1 MFSCT
6 AFSCLT
12 TILHV
17 RQFQSGYFASCNFTN
32 VIFSAPLPDHPRRVT
47 FSEEAQ
53 ALQQSRR
60 PQRVY
65 ILRGVGLQ
73 RRCVWAVRRTAR
85 PSCLRRDDRCDR
97 PTHSD
102 APVWPTQ
109 STRPHQTRQNSPVCV
124 VSGVAPLLRRIGCVW
139 CLGGLCSASSPCLS
153 TAVYNDEPPIG
164 VILGDTVGTR
174 TTPLSKLGGTVPSTF
189 KHYTLKRYKSSYM
202 SYTT

>member
-1 MFSCT
+1 MSGNFSP
-6 AFSCLT
+6 AISCPAISRT
-12 TILHV
+12 
-17 RQFQSGYFASCNFTN
+17 S
-32 VIFSAPLPDHPRRVT
+32 FSAPPPLPDHPRRVT

-60 PQRVY
+60 PPSVFTFCAAQAYNVAACGRSGGR
-65 ILRGVGLQ
+65 LGLAACVGTT
-73 RRCVWAVRRTAR
+73 AATARRT
-85 PSCLRRDDRCDR
+85 
-97 PTHSD
+97 PTHLSGRLS
-102 APVWPTQ
+102 PHRH
-109 STRPHQTRQNSPVCV
+109 TRHDKTVRS
-124 VSGVAPLLRRIGCVW
+124 VSSVAPLLRRIGCVW

-174 TTPLSKLGGTVPSTF
+174 TTPLFQLGGTVPSTF